1 MNPFVNFLVR
11 LLLYSL
17 AIAVLFF
24 FIEPYL
30 PARVA
35 FPGFWWIQ
43 GIVILAT
50 IGFHYGLT
58 RSVKSGG
65 QAFVRYFM
73 GATSLK
79 LMVFMMVMIVYG
91 LVNRE
96 SAFAFILH
104 FFMFYLFYTIF
115 EVAIAYKHFGPART
129 GEQK

>member
-1 MNPFVNFLVR
+1 MKPFVNFLVR

-17 AIAVLFF
+17 AIALLFYF
-24 FIEPYL
+24 TEPHL
-30 PARVA
+30 PAKVA
-35 FPGFWWIQ
+35 FFNFWWIQ
-43 GIVILAT
+43 VVVILAT
-50 IGFHYGLT
+50 IAFHYGLT

-96 SAFAFILH
+96 SAFGFILH

-115 EVAIAYKHFGPART
+115 EVAVAYKHFGPART
-129 GEQK
+129 DEQK